1 MNPVDW
7 AERGLLPDA
16 LIRRGIRRLHR
27 QRLRRERGLDCEAEQ
42 EARSRFIAAMDRAPI
57 ALQTQLPNEQHYELP
72 PEFFQLVL
80 GRRLKYSGCYYPSPA
95 ATLDEAEEAMLDLTG
110 RRADLRDGQQ
120 VLELGCGWG
129 SLTLWMAQRY
139 PGSRITAVS
148 NSALQRGFIEE
159 RCRDLGLSNVEVIT
173 EDMNRFTAPGRYD
186 RVVSVE
192 MFEHMRN
199 YRELLRR
206 IAGWLEP
213 GGSLF
218 IHVFVHRRYAYGF
231 ESEGED
237 NWMGR
242 HFFTGGMMPSDDL
255 LLHFQDDLV
264 LEEQWRVDGRH
275 YARTAEDWLANLD
288 ARRPE
293 VLAILESRYGAAH
306 KGRWLQRWRMFFMA
320 CAELWGYRGG
330 QEWWVSH
337 YRFGE
342 RSRRRRNSP

>member
-1 MNPVDW
+1 MNPIDW

-16 LIRRGIRRLHR
+16 LVRLGIRRLHGR
-27 QRLRRERGLDCEAEQ
+27 RLRRERGDDCEAEQ
-42 EARSRFIAAMDRAPI
+42 EARDCFIAAMDRAPI
-57 ALQTQLPNEQHYELP
+57 ALHARSPNEQHYELP
-72 PEFFQLVL
+72 PEFFRLVL
-80 GRRLKYSGCYYPSPA
+80 GRRLKYSGCWFPSQTT
-95 ATLDEAEEAMLDLTG
+95 TLDEAEAAMLDLTCQ
-110 RRADLRDGQQ
+110 RAGLGDGQQ

-148 NSALQRGFIEE
+148 NSALQRAFIQE
-159 RCRDLGLSNVEVIT
+159 RCRAWGLGNVEVIT
-173 EDMNRFTAPGRYD
+173 ADMNGFEAPGRYD

-199 YRELLRR
+199 YRELMRR
-206 IAGWLEP
+206 IAGWLKP
-213 GGSLF
+213 GGLLF
-218 IHVFVHRRYAYGF
+218 LHIFVHRCYAYPF
-231 ESEGED
+231 ESGGES

-264 LEEQWRVDGRH
+264 LEARWRVDGRH
-275 YARTAEDWLANLD
+275 YARTAECWLANLD

-293 VLAILESRYGAAH
+293 ALAILEERYGAAG
-306 KGRWLQRWRMFFMA
+306 KRRWLRRWRIFFMA

-337 YRFGE
+337 YRF
-342 RSRRRRNSP
+342 RRRDR

>member
-1 MNPVDW
+1 
-7 AERGLLPDA
+7 
-16 LIRRGIRRLHR
+16 
-27 QRLRRERGLDCEAEQ
+27 
-42 EARSRFIAAMDRAPI
+42 
-57 ALQTQLPNEQHYELP
+57 
-72 PEFFQLVL
+72 
-80 GRRLKYSGCYYPSPA
+80 
-95 ATLDEAEEAMLDLTG
+95 
-110 RRADLRDGQQ
+110 
-120 VLELGCGWG
+120 
-129 SLTLWMAQRY
+129 
-139 PGSRITAVS
+139 
-148 NSALQRGFIEE
+148 
-159 RCRDLGLSNVEVIT
+159 
-173 EDMNRFTAPGRYD
+173 MNRFAAPGRYD

-218 IHVFVHRRYAYGF
+218 IHVFVHRCYAYGF
-231 ESEGED
+231 ESEGEG

-264 LEEQWRVDGRH
+264 LEERWRVDGRH

-293 VLAILESRYGAAH
+293 ALAILESRYGAAH